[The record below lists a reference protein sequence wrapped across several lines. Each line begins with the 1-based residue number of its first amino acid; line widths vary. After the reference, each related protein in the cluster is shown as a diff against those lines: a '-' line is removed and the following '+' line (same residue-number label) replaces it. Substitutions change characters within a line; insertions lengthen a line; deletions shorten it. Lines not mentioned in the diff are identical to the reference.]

1 MKKILILT
9 LALLTLTLPALA
21 ENTYALTT
29 IVLEVMPETDE
40 VVCIDFNGNIW
51 VFYGSEDW
59 LVGDVA
65 TLTMSNSDSNSIIDD
80 EIIDTQYNGWF
91 SPEMIDHWL
100 SHE

>member
-29 IVLEVMPETDE
+29 IVLETNDDE
-40 VVCIDFNGNIW
+40 IICIDFNGNIW
-51 VFYGSEDW
+51 VFYDGEDW

-65 TLTMSNSDSNSIIDD
+65 TLTLCSASTDIIFDD
-80 EIIDTQYNGWF
+80 EIIDAQYSGWF